1 MRSSALCLH
10 SWFLLLFSSL
20 GFSNKNKPSLLLG
33 RYWALCCIFRRV
45 GVPCT
50 PQEPDEGLLASS
62 IFPLSTHHP
71 SLLWIRCCKEN
82 LRSCGWMSLIK
93 ISSVMDTFSC
103 LLGWHVLE
111 LLAIM
116 FTLAGHQETKREIP
130 WEDYVIFFFLTAHH
144 SFCPIIPVAKH
155 LPDVA
160 ALSHSCW
167 LVSASAHWNVTP
179 HNAKRPAYTDVSTIR
194 CPHLLPCCKAY
205 KCSIIA
211 FGVLTLADGWAGK
224 IRQSQHF
231 CAGKCKAE
239 LLCKELSFGGGMHLN
254 KLLKKRQQNI
264 FFFFR
269 FIF

>member
-1 MRSSALCLH
+1 M
-10 SWFLLLFSSL
+10 
-20 GFSNKNKPSLLLG
+20 G
-33 RYWALCCIFRRV
+33 RYWASTAPHCIFMRV
-45 GVPCT
+45 RVPCT
-50 PQEPDEGLLASS
+50 SQETDEELLASS
-62 IFPLSTHHP
+62 VFPLSTHHS

-116 FTLAGHQETKREIP
+116 FILAGHQETKREIP

-155 LPDVA
+155 LPDVS
-160 ALSHSCW
+160 ALSHSYW

-179 HNAKRPAYTDVSTIR
+179 HNAKRSAYTDVSTIR
-194 CPHLLPCCKAY
+194 CPHLLPRCKAY
-205 KCSIIA
+205 KCSVIA
-211 FGVLTLADGWAGK
+211 FGVLTLPDGWAGE
-224 IRQSQHF
+224 IHQSQHF
-231 CAGKCKAE
+231 YAGKCRAGFSVRNYPLGRKKKNWISSWKKAQ
-239 LLCKELSFGGGMHLN
+239 KYFHFFG
-254 KLLKKRQQNI
+254 
-264 FFFFR
+264 